1 MATVY
6 DLLTQHSTNVVHNT
20 HYVTQSNKEW
30 ARNYHPIRNLVVH
43 SYHGGDGLVHADFD
57 SAFLGSYEDDGMRM
71 DEPAMAPNKRI
82 WRLECE
88 ADCELWFHT
97 EVSNVVLAGWNRYPQ
112 VTQTS
117 HTKPPRVENIPEE
130 VDAMYTIKY
139 RNERTVIAIGEMK
152 RNLIQAAAWQAGNV
166 LQVAGQKMLS
176 RELRGYAVKY
186 QSPQVYCFDGKTLLL
201 LQFRADT
208 PAKMMDADCPVDCWV
223 LPREG
228 SFYSLRYALYRLM
241 AQGFRRFQG
250 MCALPIS
257 VGGLTPRSRRFF
269 NGVPVWHPNGVDQ
282 DEHPGG
288 YVRSVNGTSG
298 AVKWTHSES
307 GDLVWETAAF
317 WGEHA

>member
-1 MATVY
+1 MATIY
-6 DLLTQHSTNVVHNT
+6 DLLTQHSTNMVHNT
-20 HYVTQSNKEW
+20 YYVTQSNQKW

-43 SYHGGDGLVHADFD
+43 SYHGGDGLVHANFD
-57 SAFLGSYEDDGMRM
+57 SAFLGSYEDDRLRM
-71 DEPAMAPNKRI
+71 DEPTVAPNRRM

-97 EVSNVVLAGWNRYPQ
+97 EVSNVVLAGWDRYRR

-117 HTKPPRVENIPEE
+117 HTNPPRVENIPEE
-130 VDAMYTIKY
+130 VDATYSIKY
-139 RNERTVIAIGEMK
+139 GNERTT
-152 RNLIQAAAWQAGNV
+152 GNV

-176 RELRGYAVKY
+176 RELRGYADKY

-208 PAKMMDADCPVDCWV
+208 PAKMLDEDCNVDCWV

-269 NGVPVWHPNGVDQ
+269 DGVPIWRRDGVDQ

-288 YVRSVNGTSG
+288 YVRSVDGTSG
-298 AVKWTHSES
+298 AVKWIRSES
-307 GDLVWETAAF
+307 GDLMWETAAF
-317 WGEHA
+317 WGEHAQQ